1 MITGL
6 VPVWLP
12 LVIVHDLVR
21 RNRGAML
28 RMMILAWVFAS
39 AELVGVMGAAAIWL
53 RHAVSGGFETDR
65 WLEDN
70 YRLQQRWT
78 SALLG
83 AATSVLQL
91 SLEVEGDA
99 TAVPGPVVVLMRHTS
114 MLDTVLPVVLLGA
127 RHRLRLRYVLKT
139 ELQLDPCLDI
149 VGNRLPNYFVDRMGD
164 TRQELAALGR
174 LADDL
179 GPRDGA
185 LIYPEGTRFSP
196 RKLERAKA
204 KLAAENPE
212 LAVLAEGLRQVLP
225 PRPGGS
231 LVLLDRA
238 LPQGADVVLFTHSGL
253 ERLVSWRDMISGA
266 AIGTTVRVKIWRVP
280 GTQVPAS
287 REQRLRWL
295 FERWHEL
302 DALAVRYAVD
312 EA

>member
-164 TRQELAALGR
+164 TRQELAALGQ

-266 AIGTTVRVKIWRVP
+266 VIGTTVRVKIWRVP